1 MHSEIPNCFWD
12 GPQSFNVQGFDTQ
25 AKINIFYQL
34 TLVSNNFVLISYLSG
49 IYLESCFYGLGG
61 GVQKTLRR
69 KQTKEKHLKLKKKKQ
84 KEYKKIK

>member
-12 GPQSFNVQGFDTQ
+12 GPKSFNVQGFDTQ

-49 IYLESCFYGLGG
+49 IYLEYGFMG

-69 KQTKEKHLKLKKKKQ
+69 KQTEEKHLKLKKKKQ